1 MECETN
7 FVSDLELKKH
17 FVTQHSTNYRSLV
30 PVPSSKDVPC
40 ILCGKNFTGPEAA
53 TKHLQTHHETQ
64 CDLCDNVF
72 YEMSAL
78 HLHMDTCHASVTFP
92 CNLCHSILNTQPEL
106 KLHTQEAHTFNH
118 LGSESSC
125 YICDSTFATESDV
138 LSHIERDHTTVTRNL
153 VLITMVESLDLKLFP
168 YSSESEENDQLNTL
182 LGASKSTLLDIYKLF
197 CRSVLEYAAPV

>member
-1 MECETN
+1 MCMECDTN

-40 ILCGKNFTGPEAA
+40 ILCGKSFTGPEAA

-106 KLHTQEAHTFNH
+106 KLHTQEIIPSIIWALNLPAIFVIQLLQQNPM
-118 LGSESSC
+118 S
-125 YICDSTFATESDV
+125 Y
-138 LSHIERDHTTVTRNL
+138 HI
-153 VLITMVESLDLKLFP
+153 
-168 YSSESEENDQLNTL
+168 
-182 LGASKSTLLDIYKLF
+182 
-197 CRSVLEYAAPV
+197 